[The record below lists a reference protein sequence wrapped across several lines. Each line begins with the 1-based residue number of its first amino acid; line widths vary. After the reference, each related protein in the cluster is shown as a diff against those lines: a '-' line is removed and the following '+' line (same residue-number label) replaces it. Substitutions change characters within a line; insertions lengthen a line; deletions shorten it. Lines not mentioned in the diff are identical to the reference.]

1 MLYQL
6 NTVDITLKTLSTK
19 HQKLNDIQ
27 ETMAS
32 ISMNSTNFDQTMS
45 LYIPR
50 VDTRSLPRGNRHA
63 EAEYEAMAADFIGK
77 QFKYQRIGQ
86 VSRVDL
92 LKKQTPQGFDYFIAF
107 VHFTKWFD
115 TPQARALQEDIFT
128 EGTKAKLQFHKQWY
142 WIVNENKSPLSANEA
157 SLHKTIYEQAKQI
170 GMLNEAVDYL
180 KSMKSVPPSV
190 AEAALAETAQRGFGS
205 TQNAM
210 MTPPP
215 RLTRQQTTMAPQTTW
230 NSPTDFPPIWAN
242 GEAWV
247 PAQDGSLHLLPSPLQ
262 RSAAEQLPDITAP
275 ADPQFQTPPRN
286 RPEPLESPPAL
297 IRQRTVRF
305 RDDEAKT
312 TSRNLFGSSIPES
325 LSDEHAEQ

>member
-1 MLYQL
+1 M
-6 NTVDITLKTLSTK
+6 TST
-19 HQKLNDIQ
+19 
-27 ETMAS
+27 
-32 ISMNSTNFDQTMS
+32 SMNSINFDQTMS

-63 EAEYEAMAADFIGK
+63 EAEYEAMTADFIGK

-92 LKKQTPQGFDYFIAF
+92 LKKQTPQGFDCFIAF
-107 VHFTKWFD
+107 VHFTEWFD

-142 WIVNENKSPLSANEA
+142 WIVNENKSPLSATEA

-170 GMLNEAVDYL
+170 GKLNEAVDYL

-205 TQNAM
+205 TWNAM
-210 MTPPP
+210 MTP
-215 RLTRQQTTMAPQTTW
+215 
-230 NSPTDFPPIWAN
+230 PTDFPPIWAN

-247 PAQDGSLHLLPSPLQ
+247 PVQDGQHDLPPGPPSPLQ
-262 RSAAEQLPDITAP
+262 RSAAEQLPDIAPP